1 MLGTLPAP
9 DNPDHRVEA
18 RIHRVPPGAPS
29 PPFDHR
35 MIAAHDPARRARI
48 FGALLIPLLLGA
60 APPARACAPAKAQ
73 MVGIMSFYEGTIGHH
88 LVRMGLQFAPGGQ
101 VLGRYGYAASPGRL
115 ALRGR
120 LDGGSRLTL
129 RETSAG
135 KPTGRIT
142 ARMPGTGDAAC
153 QTITGQWVAA
163 SGGKPLPVRLRYSD
177 TSMHP
182 LGWYLR
188 PATLAVERAAVA
200 FRAAALAGNRRAV
213 LAALRYPVRATLGGK
228 SMLLA
233 NPRAVAAHYA
243 AIFRP
248 AYLARLRADVPHMM
262 FVRDEGFMLGGG
274 AVWFDRDGK
283 VITLN
288 D

>member
-1 MLGTLPAP
+1 MPFPRWLPA
-9 DNPDHRVEA
+9 
-18 RIHRVPPGAPS
+18 
-29 PPFDHR
+29 
-35 MIAAHDPARRARI
+35 
-48 FGALLIPLLLGA
+48 ALLIPLLLGPP
-60 APPARACAPAKAQ
+60 PPARACAPGKAR
-73 MVGIMSFYEGTIGHH
+73 MVGIMSFYEGTIGRYK
-88 LVRMGLQFAPGGQ
+88 VRMGLQFAAD
-101 VLGRYGYAASPGRL
+101 GRVVGLYGYSASPGRL

-120 LDGGSRLTL
+120 LEHSTRLTL
-129 RETSAG
+129 RESAG
-135 KPTGRIT
+135 GTATGRIA

-153 QTITGQWVAA
+153 QAITGRWVAA
-163 SGGKPLPVRLRYSD
+163 TGGTRLPVRLRYSD

-182 LGWYLR
+182 LEWYLR
-188 PATLAVERAAVA
+188 PATLAAERAAVA

-228 SMLLA
+228 SALLA
-233 NPRAVAAHYA
+233 NPPAVEAQYA

-248 AYLARLRADVPHMM
+248 AYLARLRADVPHLM

>member
-1 MLGTLPAP
+1 MSFPRCLPA
-9 DNPDHRVEA
+9 
-18 RIHRVPPGAPS
+18 
-29 PPFDHR
+29 
-35 MIAAHDPARRARI
+35 
-48 FGALLIPLLLGA
+48 ALLIPLLFGPP
-60 APPARACAPAKAQ
+60 PPARACAPGKAQ
-73 MVGIMSFYEGTIGHH
+73 MVGIMSFYEGTIGRYE
-88 LVRMGLQFAPGGQ
+88 VRMGLQFAAD
-101 VLGRYGYAASPGRL
+101 GRVVGLYGYAASPGRL
-115 ALRGR
+115 ALGGR
-120 LDGGSRLTL
+120 LAHGSRLSL
-129 RETSAG
+129 RESAG
-135 KPTGRIT
+135 GKATGRIA
-142 ARMPGTGDAAC
+142 ARMPGVGDAAC
-153 QTITGQWVAA
+153 QTIAGRWVAA
-163 SGGKPLPVRLRYSD
+163 AGGAKLPVRLRYSD

-213 LAALRYPVRATLGGK
+213 LAALRYPVRAALGGK